1 MVKNNRNVGNNSL
14 SILYVNNKSELFQ
27 VSFKNKK
34 PTKITSLN
42 MNKIRAFER
51 NYLRDMLLSLDYKL
65 LFLCDVNKTGQLNI
79 KSLKAKKD

>member
-1 MVKNNRNVGNNSL
+1 
-14 SILYVNNKSELFQ
+14 
-27 VSFKNKK
+27 
-34 PTKITSLN
+34 

-79 KSLKAKKD
+79 KSLKAKKNQVFTNACFASNNRFIILVIKVVFKDYFRMFKYESYKL